1 MARKLA
7 RELDE
12 ESAKQARMQWWFW
25 IFCLFIILFS
35 VGTIVI
41 IALALQDSGLVDSDI
56 DVVLYSY
63 QPPTQTTAQT
73 TALTTSQKA
82 AAVAR
87 EPRHVA
93 QIHAV
98 RKYMPWVKNIF
109 VLRPSSTTTTT
120 ADIETNGAT
129 LVPFVGT
136 DDEAFAYMPHIPTIS
151 NYAMFLGDYT
161 FPLRTI
167 KKSYLFTQGKRRMFN
182 VFREQSEMEFF
193 KDYLESSNTMPC
205 LVTDL
210 QLLKSSQSWT
220 DMIFR
225 EITEEKVVLSNDM
238 NRDMMISGR
247 MPTNIETQLQLVS
260 NSQPHFVTFH
270 VNNNQAS
277 SEIQS
282 AHSMV
287 HQFLLESL

>member
-12 ESAKQARMQWWFW
+12 ASVKQARMQWWFW

-35 VGTIVI
+35 VGTIVV
-41 IALALQDSGLVDSDI
+41 IALALQDSGVVTSDI

-63 QPPTQTTAQT
+63 QLPAQSTLTTTAAAT
-73 TALTTSQKA
+73 TA

-87 EPRHVA
+87 EPRYVA

-98 RKYMPWVKNIF
+98 RKYMPWVNNIF
-109 VLRPSSTTTTT
+109 VLRPTSSTSTTT
-120 ADIETNGAT
+120 ETSGAT
-129 LVPFVGT
+129 LVPFDGT
-136 DDEAFAYMPHIPTIS
+136 DVQAFAHMPHIPTIS
-151 NYAMFLGDYT
+151 DYAIFMGDYT

-167 KKSYLFTQGKRRMFN
+167 KRSYLSTQGKRRMFN

-193 KDYLESSNTMPC
+193 KDYLESSSTMPC

-220 DMIFR
+220 DMIFQ

-247 MPTNIETQLQLVS
+247 MPTNIATQLQLVS
-260 NSQPHFVTFH
+260 AAQPHFVTFH
-270 VNNNQAS
+270 VNNNQTPA
-277 SEIQS
+277 EIQS
-282 AHSMV
+282 AHSMI